1 MTDSPTATCV
11 PPTSF
16 GLRDRLLDLVFRD
29 LHGPAGGDHEE
40 LSKDERTVRERY
52 LVGAVA
58 PKGRLLQPESHDG
71 VAIAGK
77 DSEDGEADD
86 AAPSQNTFFPNAIG
100 FSFNVSEA
108 ASGLVFEATWGK
120 YSKEESGTQIGK
132 GGNPAKA
139 WQRQPKGGLTLPV
152 PLRRGVF
159 GPLVPDAT
167 EPEVAI
173 QGRMRQR
180 NGTWIVTAFLVNS
193 QQEPEQNR
201 DVAWLFQAALKVR
214 SVDGAAVLL
223 KRMPTRVPSSA
234 VDSVTREEREAM
246 SMLYRH
252 HVEFA
257 VGHGVATQVELS
269 ADPTRA
275 TAISTCVMPRTTV
288 RQQVAPNAF
297 ENAALSGLETDMKRL
312 AEMPRPELLGAL
324 RVLTSAYAQWI
335 VAEEAK
341 LVEPGARLADHAA
354 AARRA
359 TSRCRAT
366 LGRLEAGIALLESDD
381 VALES
386 FRFANRAMA
395 IQRVRSILVRRVRK
409 GQMKPGDDPSS
420 LDEPRNRS
428 WRPFQLAFVLINLPG
443 LTQLDHPERSAGPE
457 GLADLLWFPTGGG
470 KTEAYLGLTAY
481 TLALRRL
488 GGVVEGRS
496 GEHGVAVLMRYTL
509 RLLTLQQFQRATALI
524 CACEA
529 LRREDPAR
537 WGQAPFRIGLWVGS
551 KATPNTVAMS
561 EESVLEIRSGGF
573 ASGGKGSPHQLTVC
587 PWCGTPIDGKRHI
600 EVRRGPGTMNRTLI
614 WCGDELGRCPF
625 TPSRA
630 PDEGLPVLVVDEE
643 IYRHPPALLIATVD
657 KFAQMPWK
665 GEVQTLFGQVNG
677 LCPRHGFL
685 CPSVEDAQ
693 SHPASGALPKTKNLP
708 HGPLRPP
715 DLIIQ
720 DELHLISGPLGS
732 MVGLYE
738 TAVDELCTWTVGN
751 RLVRPKVIASTATIR
766 RAEEQVRNL
775 FQRGLHV
782 FPPHGTDITDNFFSV
797 VRPPSPETPGRTYLG
812 ICAFGRRFP
821 VALIRV
827 YTAFLAAAEVLY
839 RQNDAVADPWM
850 TLVGYFNSIR
860 ELAGMRR
867 LVEDD
872 VRTRLRKMEERGL
885 ARRDLRLGAVEELTS
900 RKSGT
905 EIPSLLDRLEVPFS
919 QASEAA
925 RKGATPEQ
933 KRKMP
938 VPFDVVL
945 ATNMISVGVD
955 VDRLGLMLVAGQ
967 PKTTA
972 EYIQATSRVGRAHP
986 GIVCTLY
993 NWARPRDLSHYESFA
1008 NYHETFYQHV
1018 EALSVTPW
1026 APRALDRGLSGVMV
1040 ALARLKES
1048 RLNHNRSAG
1057 QIQSPES
1064 ILREVSEAVRLRA
1077 ERIAGGKA
1085 AAETKQLLEERE
1097 RVWQRQA
1104 VASPE
1109 RQLAYQR
1116 EPGNVVPLLSR
1127 AGAGP
1132 WDTFTC
1138 LNSLRDVEANVPLL
1152 LKPADGLSPMDQTGG
1167 VP

>member
-1 MTDSPTATCV
+1 MSDPSAELSSPPSSYA
-11 PPTSF
+11 
-16 GLRDRLLDLVFRD
+16 LRERLIDLVYKD
-29 LHGPAGGDHEE
+29 LHGPAGGEHEE
-40 LSKDERTVRERY
+40 LSQDERTVRERY

-58 PKGRLLQPESHDG
+58 PKGRLLEPELQDG
-71 VAIAGK
+71 VATTGR
-77 DSEDGEADD
+77 DSEDGD
-86 AAPSQNTFFPNAIG
+86 AEDAGPSQSTFFPNAIG
-100 FSFNVSEA
+100 FSFTVSEGTT
-108 ASGLVFEATWGK
+108 GLVFEAVWGK
-120 YSKEESGTQIGK
+120 YQKLESGSQLNK
-132 GGNPAKA
+132 SGNPART
-139 WQRQPKGGLTLPV
+139 WHREPKGGSTPAV
-152 PLRRGVF
+152 PLRRGLF
-159 GPLVPDAT
+159 GPLQPDPT
-167 EPEVAI
+167 ETEIAI
-173 QGRMRQR
+173 QGRMRPR
-180 NGTWIVTAFLVNS
+180 NGAWIVTAFLVNS

-201 DVAWLFQAALKVR
+201 DAAWLFQAGLKVR
-214 SVDGAAVLL
+214 AVDGAAVLL
-223 KRMPTRVPSSA
+223 RRMPVRTSGPA
-234 VDSVTREEREAM
+234 VDAVTREERGALA
-246 SMLYRH
+246 MLYRR

-257 VGHGVATQVELS
+257 VGHGVATEVVLS
-269 ADPTRA
+269 SDPTRA
-275 TAISTCVMPRTTV
+275 VEIRSCVIPRTTV
-288 RQQVAPNAF
+288 RQQVAPSPA
-297 ENAALSGLETDMKRL
+297 ENPDLAGLETDMTRL
-312 AEMPRPELLGAL
+312 ADMARPELVSAL
-324 RVLTSAYAQWI
+324 RTLTSAYARWI

-341 LVEPGARLADHAA
+341 LAEPREGLADHAA

-359 TSRCRAT
+359 TSRCRET
-366 LGRLEAGIALLESDD
+366 LTRLESGIALLEVND

-409 GQMKPGDDPSS
+409 NLMRAGDDPAP

-443 LTQLDHPERSAGPE
+443 LTRLDHPERSTGPE

-488 GGVVEGRS
+488 SGVVEGRS

-524 CACEA
+524 CACEV
-529 LRREDPAR
+529 LRREDPGR
-537 WGQAPFRIGLWVGS
+537 WGQTPFRIGLWVGA

-561 EESVLEIRSGGF
+561 EEAVLELRAGGY

-587 PWCGTPIDGKRHI
+587 PWCGSTIEGKRHI
-600 EVRRGPGTMNRTLI
+600 EVRRGPGTQQRTLI

-625 TPSRA
+625 TPAMA
-630 PDEGLPVLVVDEE
+630 PDQGLPVLVVDEE

-693 SHPASGALPKTKNLP
+693 SHPASAALPRSRNVP

-738 TAVDELCTWTVGN
+738 TAVDELCTWTVN
-751 RLVRPKVIASTATIR
+751 KRPVRPKVIASTATIR

-775 FQRGLHV
+775 FQRQLHI
-782 FPPHGTDITDNFFSV
+782 FPPHGTDIADNFFSV
-797 VRPPSPETPGRTYLG
+797 VRQPSTDAPGRTYLG

-821 VALIRV
+821 GALIRV

-905 EIPSLLDRLEVPFS
+905 EIPLLLDRLEVPFS
-919 QASEAA
+919 LADEAA
-925 RKGATPEQ
+925 RRAATPEQ
-933 KRKMP
+933 RRRMP
-938 VPFDVVL
+938 MPFDVVL

-986 GIVCTLY
+986 GVVCTLY
-993 NWARPRDLSHYESFA
+993 NWARPRDLSHYESFSH
-1008 NYHETFYQHV
+1008 YHETFYQHV

-1048 RLNHNRSAG
+1048 RLNPNLAAG
-1057 QIQSPES
+1057 QVQSPDPV
-1064 ILREVSEAVRLRA
+1064 LREAIETIRLRA
-1077 ERIAGGKA
+1077 ERVAGASA
-1085 AAETKQLLEERE
+1085 AAETQDLLQERE
-1097 RVWQRQA
+1097 RIWNRQA
-1104 VASPE
+1104 TISQE

-1116 EPGNVVPLLSR
+1116 EPGNVVPLLQR

-1132 WDTFTC
+1132 WETFTC
-1138 LNSLRDVEANVPLL
+1138 LNSLRDVEATVPLL
-1152 LKPADGLSPMDQTGG
+1152 LKPADGLSPMEQTGST
-1167 VP
+1167 P